1 VSPER
6 LCDFVRR
13 IRKEKNLS
21 LSDVSK
27 RSARFGTFIA
37 ASYVCRIENE
47 PKRRP
52 SPDRL
57 AALANGLGVPV
68 EELLPRAIGIVPPDD
83 SNNELELLTRFR
95 KLSPER
101 KADVFRIVDMWY
113 SDVLV
118 KGIALIE
125 KVK

>member
-1 VSPER
+1 VNRQPTEM
-6 LCDFVRR
+6 LGDFVRR

-27 RSARFGTFIA
+27 QSARFGARIA

-68 EELLPRAIGIVPPDD
+68 EELLPRAIGIVPFGD
-83 SNNELELLTRFR
+83 SNDELELLTRFR

-101 KADVFRIVDMWY
+101 KADVLNIVDMWY
-113 SDVLV
+113 SQGLNN
-118 KGIALIE
+118 G
-125 KVK
+125 

>member
-6 LCDFVRR
+6 LSDFVRR

-27 RSARFGTFIA
+27 QSARFGKLIA
-37 ASYVCRIENE
+37 ASYICRIENE

-68 EELLPRAIGIVPPDD
+68 EELLARAIGIVPSGSSSD
-83 SNNELELLTRFR
+83 EFELLTRFR
-95 KLSPER
+95 KLPPER
-101 KADVFRIVDMWY
+101 KADVLKIVDMWY
-113 SDVLV
+113 SQ
-118 KGIALIE
+118 G
-125 KVK
+125 